1 MKQFIV
7 ITCLAVALASCNN
20 GETKKSG
27 TDSTG
32 TTTTTASEVTLP
44 YKLDK
49 PYKNWQIGST
59 ENVAVVMNA
68 LKAFIDKDFTTLAT
82 LTGDSLEV
90 TLDYFHQK
98 MSRDSAAKF
107 FAGGRAMYKDLSVSM
122 NDYESVI
129 SADKKDEW
137 VTIWYKENWIDNKGV
152 ADSVSVINDVKIKD
166 GKMIILNE
174 TTNHFPKKK

>member
-1 MKQFIV
+1 M
-7 ITCLAVALASCNN
+7 ASCNN
-20 GETKKSG
+20 AAPSKTG
-27 TDSTG
+27 TDSTA
-32 TTTTTASEVTLP
+32 TTTSAEKVSSEVVLP
-44 YKLDK
+44 FKLEQ

-152 ADSVSVINDVKIKD
+152 ADSVSVINDVKMKD